1 MDNPLTPKKIQRLIN
16 LAEGG
21 SFNIES
27 LLYTAEEVK
36 VMAAQANL
44 DKQRSPAYRY
54 ETSSGI
60 IDLDHVE
67 GFGESG
73 SNMNLS
79 LSRSN
84 TFNPGEMTG
93 RSTGASETPGAS
105 GLSLPNH
112 EQYGRHSIAID
123 SIASQMDKQTSE
135 IQDLMRH
142 SIASNYSF
150 HSKRDLTADEASLIA
165 REAPLP
171 IVNQTQTYFTDNT
184 NASANTSTL
193 SVGAY
198 FGKRCEKIGKILG
211 NTESPDRSYMMPSIT
226 EVSGTNL
233 SEQSKASNLIQIDDT
248 LDSVPVRQPRNNDMQ
263 SLGQS
268 TASSYKNRLE
278 KTQNDIYQNP
288 ASTQHTSRFEKTHSS
303 VFKQPARP
311 KPQASKAPER
321 PQHVRTLN
329 PTPTGIPHKS
339 FGSSKPTDLLM
350 KNLQA
355 SLLGNM
361 ADVTEDSVEN
371 SLSLSKIAD
380 YLGKQSNV
388 SITDMLQKQ
397 KRTKPPLS
405 ELNMN
410 SQIPEDL
417 PVTKLVDAKKS
428 ETGSSAGT
436 IQTVISFD
444 KLKIH
449 DKVPEVIITH
459 PTMNTTD
466 ILNEQEDKR
475 LTRSKSPSSRS
486 PSTMSTVRDNYSS
499 FKSSKS
505 GDSPNI
511 SKDEAN
517 RSKVPSPNIAYKELD
532 KSVDWQEVL
541 QQKKIRH
548 RGVVQEQWVSI
559 EPIPVE
565 GFVGVTT
572 SVTIRVTTIT
582 DNWLTAKFQFNSLP
596 NEGRDLNIEL
606 SRLPLLLVPGK
617 TEDFTFNITSDVEMA
632 TILPFSFFIKDA
644 SSDSEIEQK
653 GELQVNFR
661 LPTIQAMSADGI
673 NKLLFPAVPEKTIM
687 TKIFVLI
694 SDCPADLKLKLSITE
709 GDSTFCIKSVQ
720 EIKRSDVNK
729 ILLERQGSEDAAK
742 TKTKAMNNQL
752 CRLVKDSAIMVAISF
767 ISPKLD
773 MKLFSESG
781 VMPTYYG
788 MLQVSLI
795 GSNTVLRSVSLVGH
809 VGIPKLHVDETANNV
824 QVTNEAAKITVSN
837 RGPVA
842 GTWAVKYRS
851 TNEAKLPFQITP
863 TRFTLAAEESVTI
876 QVCYVG
882 STDDGVVE
890 VPIYIEELSTGEST
904 EVVLTGGSDKPKTF
918 PIKCNAS
925 TLSWVRAGRK
935 EISLKNNSDKKVHIR
950 CYIVGDGYSLDLPGG
965 ESRGIYLLTFSPF
978 ECRPLSIIFA
988 PTSCM
993 PHAATLHMALER
1005 SNSETS
1011 RKVKL
1016 FGCGSGEPVRW
1027 SGLVT
1032 YSDTAALVR
1041 ATSRNNI
1048 DLKLHNKSTMPAF
1061 VAAKIHYNLQVQVE
1075 PFCHLMGATR
1085 IVPGRK
1091 FHTVSLRVDWPR
1103 VERRAREAATTALA
1117 TVTVLT
1123 GAETTRRRIL
1133 NGFGD
1138 NWQHRFAHTNTHSLI
1153 PNVYRLRSVVGKK
1166 TDAHLFLR
1174 VDWPRVERRARE
1186 AATTALATVTVLTG
1200 AETTRRR
1207 ILKAREAA
1215 TTALATVT
1223 VLTGAETTRRR
1234 ILKILR
1240 DESGGSLDASLLPD
1254 HLRVLA
1260 QEFDGEDSS
1269 VDNFFIDF
1277 TETRSSLSEL
1287 IHCGLQ
1293 ELTAHIDLPQDFADE
1308 NTIIIADD
1316 TVMDHHTMME

>member
-27 LLYTAEEVK
+27 LLYTAEEVQ

-73 SNMNLS
+73 SNINLS
-79 LSRSN
+79 LSRSS

-93 RSTGASETPGAS
+93 RSTGTSEAPGVS
-105 GLSLPNH
+105 SLTVSNH

-123 SIASQMDKQTSE
+123 SITSQMDKQTSE
-135 IQDLMRH
+135 IQDIMRH

-171 IVNQTQTYFTDNT
+171 TANQTQTYFTDNT
-184 NASANTSTL
+184 NASANTSNL

-211 NTESPDRSYMMPSIT
+211 NTDSPDRSYMMPSIT

-233 SEQSKASNLIQIDDT
+233 SEQSKASNMIPIDDT
-248 LDSVPVRQPRNNDMQ
+248 LDSVPVRQPRNNDTQ
-263 SLGQS
+263 SLEPS
-268 TASSYKNRLE
+268 IASSYKNRLE
-278 KTQNDIYQNP
+278 KTHSDVFKHP
-288 ASTQHTSRFEKTHSS
+288 DSSHTSRLDKTHNS

-311 KPQASKAPER
+311 KPQVSKVPEK
-321 PQHVRTLN
+321 PQHVRALN

-339 FGSSKPTDLLM
+339 FASSKPTDLLM

-355 SLLGNM
+355 SFLGNT

-410 SQIPEDL
+410 TQIPEEL
-417 PVTKLVDAKKS
+417 PVTKLIDSKKS
-428 ETGSSAGT
+428 ETGCSTGT
-436 IQTVISFD
+436 VHTVISFD

-449 DKVPEVIITH
+449 DKIPEVIITH
-459 PTMNTTD
+459 STLD
-466 ILNEQEDKR
+466 LNDQEEIKR

-511 SKDEAN
+511 SK
-517 RSKVPSPNIAYKELD
+517 
-532 KSVDWQEVL
+532 
-541 QQKKIRH
+541 
-548 RGVVQEQWVSI
+548 EQWVSI
-559 EPIPVE
+559 VPNPVE

-572 SVTIRVTTIT
+572 PVTIRVTTIT
-582 DNWLTAKFQFNSLP
+582 DNWLTAKFEFNSLP
-596 NEGRDLNIEL
+596 NDGKDLNIEL
-606 SRLPLLLVPGK
+606 SRLPLLLVPAK

-632 TILPFSFFIKDA
+632 TILPFSFYIKDA
-644 SSDSEIEQK
+644 SIDSEIEQK
-653 GELQVNFR
+653 GELQVTFK

-673 NKLLFPAVPEKTIM
+673 NKLLYSAIPEKTVL
-687 TKIFVLI
+687 TKVFVLI

-729 ILLERQGSEDAAK
+729 VLLERQGTEDVGK

-767 ISPKLD
+767 NSPKLD
-773 MKLFSESG
+773 MKLFGKSG
-781 VMPTYYG
+781 IMTTYNG

-795 GSNTVLRSVSLVGH
+795 GSNTVLRSVTLVGL

-824 QVTNEAAKITVSN
+824 QVTNEAAKITVVN
-837 RGPVA
+837 RGAVT
-842 GTWAVKYRS
+842 GTWTVKYRS

-863 TRFTLAAEESVTI
+863 TRFSLAAEESVTL

-882 STDDGVVE
+882 SPDDGVVE
-890 VPIYIEELSTGEST
+890 VPIYLEELSTGEST
-904 EVVLTGGSDKPKTF
+904 EVILTGGSDKPKTF

-965 ESRGIYLLTFSPF
+965 ESRGIYLLTFSAF
-978 ECRPLSIIFA
+978 ECRPMSIIFS

-1005 SNSETS
+1005 CNSETS

-1048 DLKLHNKSTMPAF
+1048 DLKLYNKSTMPAF

-1091 FHTVSLRVDWPR
+1091 FHTVSL
-1103 VERRAREAATTALA
+1103 
-1117 TVTVLT
+1117 
-1123 GAETTRRRIL
+1123 
-1133 NGFGD
+1133 
-1138 NWQHRFAHTNTHSLI
+1138 
-1153 PNVYRLRSVVGKK
+1153 K
-1166 TDAHLFLR
+1166 

-1207 ILKAREAA
+1207 ILK
-1215 TTALATVT
+1215 
-1223 VLTGAETTRRR
+1223 
-1234 ILKILR
+1234 ILR
-1240 DESGGSLDASLLPD
+1240 DESSGELDASLLPD

-1260 QEFDGEDSS
+1260 QEFDGEDPA
-1269 VDNFFIDF
+1269 VDNFFAQF

-1316 TVMDHHTMME
+1316 TVLDHHTMME